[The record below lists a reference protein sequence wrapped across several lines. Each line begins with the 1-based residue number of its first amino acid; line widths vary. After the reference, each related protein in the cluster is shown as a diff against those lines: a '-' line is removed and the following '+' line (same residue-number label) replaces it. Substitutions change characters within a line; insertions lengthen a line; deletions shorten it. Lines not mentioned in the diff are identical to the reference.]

1 MSVRFDPSREELLV
15 GCVSSYFQILRSY
28 QSAGCTI
35 AGDLNAMRAHSSP
48 MRAYLLDAMIYCMI
62 YARFAVACAESTLS
76 SSLEGAEKEVQ
87 ARRVGECRCLLQW
100 SQGSRD
106 TMKRART
113 SSSSISKFGET
124 TIGDRASISLH
135 FVDTCTCSKKERA
148 ILWILSTNSIVA

>member
-1 MSVRFDPSREELLV
+1 MSLFVTV
-15 GCVSSYFQILRSY
+15 V
-28 QSAGCTI
+28 
-35 AGDLNAMRAHSSP
+35 
-48 MRAYLLDAMIYCMI
+48 
-62 YARFAVACAESTLS
+62 ARVP
-76 SSLEGAEKEVQ
+76 
-87 ARRVGECRCLLQW
+87 RY
-100 SQGSRD
+100 D